1 MRGSE
6 AMLLAVV
13 LGVSGLIVWQAPH
26 WMPTVKSAGL
36 PFNLLGKSEPQKQ
49 PLLWKDPRD
58 LAAATK
64 KTSSI
69 RKRTSEGTFSVS
81 ATTTPIIPFDLGDDS
96 PHPADIPVGTSRAQ
110 LNTQFGIPALETA
123 TMREGKLFERFYYF
137 SGINRDRLTVA
148 TLYDG
153 AVINTESFSR

>member
-13 LGVSGLIVWQAPH
+13 LGVGGLIMWQAPH
-26 WMPTVKSAGL
+26 WMPTVKSAAL
-36 PFNLLGKSEPQKQ
+36 SFNLIGKTEPQR
-49 PLLWKDPRD
+49 PLYSKDPKD

-64 KTSSI
+64 KASGV
-69 RKRTSEGTFSVS
+69 RKRASEGTFSVS
-81 ATTTPIIPFDLGDDS
+81 ATTTPIIPFDVGDLS
-96 PHPADIPVGTSRAQ
+96 PHPSDIPVGTSRAQ
-110 LNTQFGIPALETA
+110 LSSQFGVPALETA

-137 SGINRDRLTVA
+137 SGTNRDKLTVA